1 MKKIAVIGSTG
12 SIGRQTLEVVR
23 RNPDKFKI
31 VALSAGANADLFIE
45 QVKEFKPQV
54 ATLAVQ
60 EESVA
65 ERLKGLK
72 TELFF
77 GKDAYKNAI
86 GDFADVALIALVGFT
101 GLAAV
106 TDAINK
112 GVSVALANK
121 ESLVVGGETVMPLAK
136 EKGVFI
142 APVDSEHSA
151 LWQCLSFD
159 FNKPFERLIITAS
172 GGAFRDM
179 DEKRLKTVTAADALK
194 HPNWNMGA
202 KITVDC
208 ATLVNKAYEVIEA
221 HWLYSAPYDKIDV
234 IIHRESVIH
243 SMVEYKDGSVI
254 AQMSYPTMEL
264 PISLALSYPDR
275 LNCSVKRLD
284 FASLGKLSFEAVDKN
299 KYPCFDLILGAAE
312 KGGVYGAVANG
323 ANDRAVELFLKGQIA
338 FNDIYGSIDGALSAF
353 GENLPSDADGYYAA
367 NAFATR
373 FVNRRFGIK

>member
-31 VALSAGANADLFIE
+31 VALSAGVNADLFIE

-60 EESVA
+60 TESVA

-194 HPNWNMGA
+194 HPN
-202 KITVDC
+202 
-208 ATLVNKAYEVIEA
+208 
-221 HWLYSAPYDKIDV
+221 
-234 IIHRESVIH
+234 
-243 SMVEYKDGSVI
+243 
-254 AQMSYPTMEL
+254 
-264 PISLALSYPDR
+264 
-275 LNCSVKRLD
+275 
-284 FASLGKLSFEAVDKN
+284 
-299 KYPCFDLILGAAE
+299 
-312 KGGVYGAVANG
+312 
-323 ANDRAVELFLKGQIA
+323 
-338 FNDIYGSIDGALSAF
+338 
-353 GENLPSDADGYYAA
+353 
-367 NAFATR
+367 
-373 FVNRRFGIK
+373 